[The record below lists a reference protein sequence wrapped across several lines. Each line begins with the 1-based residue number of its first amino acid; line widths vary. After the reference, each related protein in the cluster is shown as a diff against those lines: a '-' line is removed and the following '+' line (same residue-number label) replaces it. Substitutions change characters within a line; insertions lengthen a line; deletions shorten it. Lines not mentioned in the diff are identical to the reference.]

1 MGDLLDYGFPTRL
14 FVEWSVS
21 GSGMVTLRHQKT
33 MGSFEKFIFRIFRA
47 PKMIYRPLDEMNSQL
62 WLLMDGTRNFRQIV
76 IEMDGQFKEKIAP
89 AGERISKSI
98 SNFIRLGFVGIV
110 ANASEIDWSI
120 APTEFNQ

>member
-1 MGDLLDYGFPTRL
+1 MDIFPVRKEVDWEELDSEKIVIVVNKDLSSI
-14 FVEWSVS
+14 E
-21 GSGMVTLRHQKT
+21 
-33 MGSFEKFIFRIFRA
+33 EKIANFLGA
-47 PKMIYRPLDEMNSQL
+47 PRTIRRPLDEMNSKL